1 MIAPKLPQDTGNLRL
16 MHGASL
22 IVRLEMRKVKGFFMK
37 IVLEGNR
44 RDGAY
49 L

>member
-1 MIAPKLPQDTGNLRL
+1 MNAQKLPQDTGSLRL

-22 IVRLEMRKVKGFFMK
+22 IVRLEMRKVKDFFME

-44 RDGAY
+44 RNDAY

>member
-1 MIAPKLPQDTGNLRL
+1 MNAQKLPQDTGNLRL

-22 IVRLEMRKVKGFFMK
+22 SVRLEMRKVKDFFME